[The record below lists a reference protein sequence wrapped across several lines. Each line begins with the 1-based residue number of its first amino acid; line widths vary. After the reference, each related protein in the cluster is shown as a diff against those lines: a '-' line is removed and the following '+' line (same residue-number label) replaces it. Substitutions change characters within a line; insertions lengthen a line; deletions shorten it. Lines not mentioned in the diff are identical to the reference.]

1 MIFQFRMGW
10 GGIEWLTLR
19 LREEGFSVEDS
30 GHGDGEYVS
39 VAIAKDYLTA
49 HMYTGVSRALETP
62 LLRPTV
68 LEGIFEGQRT

>member
-10 GGIEWLTLR
+10 DGIATLSR
-19 LREEGFSVEDS
+19 WLREAGFSVEDS

-49 HMYTGVSRALETP
+49 HMYTGVSRSAETP
-62 LLRPTV
+62 FLRRD
-68 LEGIFEGQRT
+68 EIINIFEGLST